1 MTETIS
7 RLSIRR
13 RLTGKVQGASRLFSG
28 KRTFYGRST
37 RCTNGFK
44 VFRALPGRGRIVAP
58 SNASFRDGDGSDPAR
73 KRYEKIFFT
82 RSSRYIYS
90 NLFKFEFTAAV
101 SAAAAHVPAMQSR
114 FKYDFGRAK
123 IPATSAFPRDK
134 HLLMHIIQGS
144 VKSPIPDAE
153 SLVIHCSRFD

>member
-1 MTETIS
+1 MIELLPTETIS

-13 RLTGKVQGASRLFSG
+13 RLTRGSSVSRQFSG
-28 KRTFYGRST
+28 KGTFHVRPGAD
-37 RCTNGFK
+37 
-44 VFRALPGRGRIVAP
+44 VLPGTQTGSRFSGRCLAEGESP
-58 SNASFRDGDGSDPAR
+58 PRQTRASGMETAR

-101 SAAAAHVPAMQSR
+101 SAAAAHVPATQSR

-123 IPATSAFPRDK
+123 IPATSA
-134 HLLMHIIQGS
+134 
-144 VKSPIPDAE
+144 SPAINT
-153 SLVIHCSRFD
+153 C